1 MPLDGHRVLVV
12 EDESLIAFEIE
23 SIIRE
28 AHGEGVCAPRLA
40 KAMQLAGAPHLSAAI
55 LDFQLGSENSLPV
68 AAKLYAASVP
78 FLFYTASGYAAMSQE
93 WPNVSVLHKPASP
106 NELVRSLIALLTG
119 KPALC

>member
-1 MPLDGHRVLVV
+1 
-12 EDESLIAFEIE
+12 
-23 SIIRE
+23 
-28 AHGEGVCAPRLA
+28 
-40 KAMQLAGAPHLSAAI
+40 MQLAGAPHLSAAI